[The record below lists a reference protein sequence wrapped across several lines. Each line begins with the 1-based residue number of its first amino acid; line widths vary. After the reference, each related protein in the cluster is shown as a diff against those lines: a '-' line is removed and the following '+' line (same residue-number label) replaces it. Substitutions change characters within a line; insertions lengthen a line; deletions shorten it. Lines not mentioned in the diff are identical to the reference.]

1 MSEST
6 FSLTRN
12 AFGYLVLERGGV
24 RYERVMPVRA
34 FPLAAPA
41 AGVSLVAES
50 GEEVVWIDHLDQ
62 LSSDV
67 RTLIE
72 EDLAGREFMPEIL
85 RIVDV
90 SSFATP
96 STWRVET
103 DRGATSLILKGEDD
117 IRHLAGNALLIADSN
132 GIQFWLRDPQC
143 LDRTSRKFLDRFL

>member
-12 AFGYLVLERGGV
+12 AFGYLVLERGTE

-41 AGVSLVAES
+41 TGVSLLAEN

-62 LSSDV
+62 LASDV
-67 RTLIE
+67 RMLIE

-85 RIVDV
+85 RIVEV

-103 DRGATSLILKGEDD
+103 DRGVTSLILKGEDD
-117 IRHLAGNALLIADSN
+117 IRRLAGSELLIADSN
-132 GIQFWLRDPQC
+132 GIQFRIRDPQR
-143 LDRTSRKFLDRFL
+143 LDRSSRKLLDRFL